1 VLDKLELSA
10 SVKSLT
16 LELKA
21 ERLSILDLEEQVQV
35 MLADFLGV
43 VKHMEVHLLTGSK
56 RASSGFDLEDLLLQD
71 FLLESLLWAWSAGVS
86 PGLNVDLGVIGHLE
100 VPIGLNS
107 TNVLKGKSD
116 TSRLRSILDW

>member
-35 MLADFLGV
+35 VLADFLGV
-43 VKHMEVHLLTGSK
+43 V
-56 RASSGFDLEDLLLQD
+56 
-71 FLLESLLWAWSAGVS
+71 
-86 PGLNVDLGVIGHLE
+86 
-100 VPIGLNS
+100 
-107 TNVLKGKSD
+107 
-116 TSRLRSILDW
+116 